1 LPKCTK
7 EFFTKF
13 GVLARSKDVR
23 LRTPLSPDTQALT
36 DGQTREYKL
45 MGRLRTVDLLI
56 KVAHFVRK
64 VNNILNIKMSWS

>member
-1 LPKCTK
+1 MM
-7 EFFTKF
+7 F

-23 LRTPLSPDTQALT
+23 LRTPLSPDTQAQT
-36 DGQTREYKL
+36 DRRTREYEL

-56 KVAHFVRK
+56 KIARFVRK